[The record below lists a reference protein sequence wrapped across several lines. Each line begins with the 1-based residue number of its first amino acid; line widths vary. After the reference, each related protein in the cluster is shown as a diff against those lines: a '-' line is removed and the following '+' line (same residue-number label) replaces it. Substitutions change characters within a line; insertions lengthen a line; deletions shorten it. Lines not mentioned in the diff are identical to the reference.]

1 MSPQTSSYID
11 VTPSPNKVLT
21 DHPLSTFIKKEE
33 EEEEEEGTSCAVAA
47 AAAAAVAAIAAVK
60 QEVESEAPEPPEVK
74 VEEPEVLTEDVQS
87 DQNKG

>member
-1 MSPQTSSYID
+1 M
-11 VTPSPNKVLT
+11 TPSPNKVLT

-47 AAAAAVAAIAAVK
+47 AAAAAAAAAIATIAAVK

-74 VEEPEVLTEDVQS
+74 IEEPEVLTEDVQL
-87 DQNKG
+87 DQNKE

>member
-1 MSPQTSSYID
+1 M
-11 VTPSPNKVLT
+11 LT

-33 EEEEEEGTSCAVAA
+33 EEEEEEGTSCAVV

-87 DQNKG
+87 DQNKE

>member
-1 MSPQTSSYID
+1 M
-11 VTPSPNKVLT
+11 TPSPNKVLT

-47 AAAAAVAAIAAVK
+47 AAAAAAAAIATIAAVK

-74 VEEPEVLTEDVQS
+74 IEEPEVLTEDVQL
-87 DQNKG
+87 DQNKE